1 MEIWYFHY
9 KVVNW
14 QQIKRRQSI
23 NKRRTKLVR
32 IGPSPL
38 VKTGRRPRTKMK
50 NIILPSSLFG
60 GKQPSALRKKDIWR
74 NWLPPKS
81 FLSQLCPT
89 MECEQLADFL
99 AKPFIKGL
107 DLQGLY
113 FSKLVSH
120 LVTLKI
126 QDQDLKI
133 LKKHYSGWLFKWIIH
148 RSLLFWLD
156 QNLKWQYVQLCVFF
170 SPNNLL

>member
-50 NIILPSSLFG
+50 NIILPNSLFG

-74 NWLPPKS
+74 NWLPQKS

-107 DLQGLY
+107 DLRGLF

-120 LVTLKI
+120 LVTLNI

-133 LKKHYSGWLFKWIIH
+133 LKKHYSGFLNKLFIG
-148 RSLLFWLD
+148 LFCFGLS
-156 QNLKWQYVQLCVFF
+156 KI
-170 SPNNLL
+170 

>member
-1 MEIWYFHY
+1 MEIWYIHY
-9 KVVNW
+9 NVVNW
-14 QQIKRRQSI
+14 QQIKTRQSI
-23 NKRRTKLVR
+23 YKRRTN
-32 IGPSPL
+32 PPPL

-50 NIILPSSLFG
+50 NIILPSSLFW
-60 GKQPSALRKKDIWR
+60 GKQPLALRKKYIWR
-74 NWLPPKS
+74 NWLPQKS

-107 DLQGLY
+107 DLRGLF

-120 LVTLKI
+120 LVTLNI

-133 LKKHYSGWLFKWIIH
+133 LKKHYPGFLNKLFIG
-148 RSLLFWLD
+148 LFCFGLS
-156 QNLKWQYVQLCVFF
+156 KI
-170 SPNNLL
+170 